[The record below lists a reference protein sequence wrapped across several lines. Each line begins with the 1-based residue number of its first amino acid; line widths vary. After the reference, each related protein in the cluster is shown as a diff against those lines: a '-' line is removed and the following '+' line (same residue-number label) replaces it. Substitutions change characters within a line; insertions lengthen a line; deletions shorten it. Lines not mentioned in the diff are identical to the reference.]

1 MRGNR
6 IKIYNTKTLQK
17 EKFVPIKPNE
27 VMMYVCGPTVY
38 NDVHIGNIRP
48 VVVFDTLR
56 RTFEALGYE
65 VKYVSNYTDVDDK
78 IINRSKELNISEKE
92 LTDSV
97 IEAYNKVRDKLNAAK
112 LYKTPRVTET
122 MDEIIAFIDE
132 LVDKGYAYEK
142 DGDVYFRTSS
152 IKDYG
157 SLSNQN
163 LDDLKVGARIE
174 ENDGKESPLDF
185 ALWKK
190 TDTGIKWQTRYSLG
204 RPGWHTECVVM
215 INKELGSLID
225 IHGGGK
231 DLKFPHHENERA
243 QSMAINNSPLAN
255 YWMHSGMIDINGVK
269 MSKSL
274 GNFITAKDIMEKVDP
289 MVLRWFLLSAHY
301 RDDINVS
308 DEIIQ
313 SNQVELNKVL
323 TCLKQALVKLSLNDI
338 KNDEYDKESYEKFM
352 EAMEDDLNTPNAYAV
367 IFEIVKIINQ
377 KLREKEV
384 DYTLLNKY
392 TNSLKKCLDVL
403 GIVYPSINLSDE
415 DKIIYKEWMDAKKD
429 KNFDKADE
437 YRKVLMDKGI
447 L

>member
-1 MRGNR
+1 M
-6 IKIYNTKTLQK
+6 KLYNTKTLKK
-17 EKFVPIKPNE
+17 EEFKPITEGE
-27 VMMYVCGPTVY
+27 VKMYVCGPTVY
-38 NDVHIGNIRP
+38 DNVHIGNVRP

-56 RTFEALGYE
+56 RTFEELGYK

-78 IINRSKELNISEKE
+78 IIKRSNELHVSEKE
-92 LTDSV
+92 LTDEM
-97 IEAYNKVRDKLNAAK
+97 IAAYNDIRHKLNAAD

-122 MDEIIAFIDE
+122 MDEIIGFIDKM
-132 LVDKGYAYEK
+132 VDNGSAYQK

-152 IKDYG
+152 VKDYG

-163 LDDLKVGARIE
+163 IDDLQVGARIE
-174 ENDGKESPLDF
+174 ENDLKESPLDF

-190 TDTGIKWQTRYSLG
+190 TDQGIKWQTRYSLG

-243 QSMAINNSPLAN
+243 QSMAVNNSELAN

-274 GNFITAKDIMEKVDP
+274 GNFITAKDILSKVDP
-289 MVLRWFLLSAHY
+289 MVLRWFLLATQY
-301 RDDINVS
+301 RDDVNVS
-308 DEIIQ
+308 DEIIE
-313 SNQVELNKVL
+313 SSKIELNKIL
-323 TCLKQALVKLSLNDI
+323 QAYKNAKVKLEVNGIVEDGLDCELY
-338 KNDEYDKESYEKFM
+338 KHFM

-367 IFEIVKIINQ
+367 IFEIVKLINQ
-377 KLREKEV
+377 KVRTKDI
-384 DYTLLNKY
+384 DYV
-392 TNSLKKCLDVL
+392 SLKKEVNTLERCMNVL
-403 GIVYPSINLSDE
+403 GILLPDLGMSDE
-415 DKIIYKEWMDAKKD
+415 DKQLYKDWEDAKAIKD
-429 KNFDKADE
+429 FAKADSL
-437 YRKVLMDKGI
+437 RATLMEKGI

>member
-1 MRGNR
+1 M
-6 IKIYNTKTLQK
+6 KIYNTKTLKK
-17 EKFVPIKPNE
+17 EEFVPIRPNE
-27 VMMYVCGPTVY
+27 VKMYVCGPTVY

-56 RTFEALGYE
+56 RTFEALGYD

-78 IINRSKELNISEKE
+78 IIKRSKKLNISEKE
-92 LTDSV
+92 LTDEV
-97 IEAYNKVRDKLNAAK
+97 IEAYNRVRDMLNAAK

-122 MDEIIAFIDE
+122 MDEIIRFIDE
-132 LVDKGYAYEK
+132 LVDKGYAYQK

-163 LDDLKVGARIE
+163 LDDLRVGARIE
-174 ENDGKESPLDF
+174 ENEGKESPLDF

-215 INKELGSLID
+215 INKELGELID

-243 QSMAINNSPLAN
+243 QSLAINGSPLAN
-255 YWMHSGMIDINGVK
+255 YWMHSGMIDIDGVK

-274 GNFITAKDIMEKVDP
+274 GNFITAKDIMNRVDP

-313 SNQVELNKVL
+313 SNQIELNKVL

-338 KNDEYDKESYEKFM
+338 KCDEFNGDFYKKFM
-352 EAMEDDLNTPNAYAV
+352 LAMEDDLNTPNAYAV
-367 IFEIVKIINQ
+367 IFEVVKQINQ
-377 KLREKEV
+377 KMRTKDL
-384 DYTLLNKY
+384 DYI
-392 TNSLKKCLDVL
+392 SLAKDVKCLMKCLDIL
-403 GIVYPSINLSDE
+403 GIVYPNISLSDD
-415 DKIIYKEWMDAKKD
+415 DKEIYKEWINAKNEKD
-429 KNFDKADE
+429 FEKADKL
-437 YRKVLMDKGI
+437 RNVLIDKGI